1 MSQPYFDPD
10 AGADHAGALLE
21 RVRDALAR
29 RAPLRIVGGDSKAF
43 LGRPVAGEPLA
54 LAEHRGIVAY
64 DPCELVITARAGTP
78 LDELQAVLARGGR
91 CLPARRRVSAA
102 GRRSAGCSPAACP
115 DRAGPGRERYAISSS
130 GRG

>member
-43 LGRPVAGEPLA
+43 LGRPVAG
-54 LAEHRGIVAY
+54 
-64 DPCELVITARAGTP
+64 
-78 LDELQAVLARGGR
+78 
-91 CLPARRRVSAA
+91 
-102 GRRSAGCSPAACP
+102 
-115 DRAGPGRERYAISSS
+115 
-130 GRG
+130 

>member
-54 LAEHRGIVAY
+54 LAEHQGSSPTI
-64 DPCELVITARAGTP
+64 
-78 LDELQAVLARGGR
+78 
-91 CLPARRRVSAA
+91 PANW
-102 GRRSAGCSPAACP
+102 
-115 DRAGPGRERYAISSS
+115 
-130 GRG
+130 

>member
-29 RAPLRIVGGDSKAF
+29 RAPLRIVGGDRKAF

-64 DPCELVITARAGTP
+64 DPCELVIAAVPVRRWTSYRPCWRA
-78 LDELQAVLARGGR
+78 AGR